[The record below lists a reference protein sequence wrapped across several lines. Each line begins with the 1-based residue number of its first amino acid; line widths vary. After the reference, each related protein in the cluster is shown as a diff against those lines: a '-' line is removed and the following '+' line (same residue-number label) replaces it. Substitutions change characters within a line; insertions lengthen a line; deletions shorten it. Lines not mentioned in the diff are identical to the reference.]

1 MTENPVLLKCDVEID
16 TADLVDWMRSVPRL
30 RPAVAAVGA
39 KYAEFIEMGTGPA
52 RQVTPRARYFIG
64 GEGRK
69 ALDKW
74 ARLKGPGAP
83 ITNRKLRAEFVD
95 RLIWHIYHYGMKP
108 HPFWRPAVWY
118 VFEHRQEFFDEGYT
132 LDDMA
137 NEIVQRADKRVMEL
151 NLPYNGLL
159 QQSMSHREAS
169 WDEAEN
175 LLRLNPNDRRLQ
187 DEAGRY
193 WEKL

>member
-69 ALDKW
+69 ALDN
-74 ARLKGPGAP
+74 GPGSKAP
-83 ITNRKLRAEFVD
+83 V
-95 RLIWHIYHYGMKP
+95 
-108 HPFWRPAVWY
+108 RPSP
-118 VFEHRQEFFDEGYT
+118 T
-132 LDDMA
+132 A
-137 NEIVQRADKRVMEL
+137 NCG
-151 NLPYNGLL
+151 P
-159 QQSMSHREAS
+159 SS
-169 WDEAEN
+169 WTV
-175 LLRLNPNDRRLQ
+175 
-187 DEAGRY
+187 
-193 WEKL
+193 